1 MTARITRTARSR
13 IIHIVSLF
21 QNTACR
27 SAAMDLACEIVKKVS
42 CNKRDFWVLHCKAKS
57 QERKQDVLMPQL
69 QIGVS
74 VGCSAS
80 ARFENPK
87 KDA

>member
-1 MTARITRTARSR
+1 M
-13 IIHIVSLF
+13 
-21 QNTACR
+21 
-27 SAAMDLACEIVKKVS
+27 
-42 CNKRDFWVLHCKAKS
+42 LHCQAKS

-80 ARFENPK
+80 ARFEDPK